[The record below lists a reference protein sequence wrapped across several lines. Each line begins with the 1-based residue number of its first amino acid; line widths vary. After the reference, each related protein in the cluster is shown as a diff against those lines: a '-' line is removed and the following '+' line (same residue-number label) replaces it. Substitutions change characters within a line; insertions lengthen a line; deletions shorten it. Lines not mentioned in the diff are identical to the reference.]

1 MVARKLHRS
10 PTKFNLPNVIHYNE
24 QMTSR
29 TTVAIAVPLEAELVD
44 QIRAV
49 DPSVTVLYEPDL
61 LPPERYPADHAG
73 DPAFKRTDEQEE
85 RYWAMLNRAEVLYGF
100 PNESPAGLARI
111 ARDNPGLQWIH
122 AMAAGAGG
130 AVKASGLSQDVLQKF
145 KITTSAGVHALP
157 LAEFAALGILNGF
170 KRTSELAQDQAAKAW
185 PTLRVPTRLVNG
197 SNLAISGLG
206 EIGLETARIARALGM
221 KVSGTK
227 RTVEPLEGIEQ
238 VVDNAGL
245 PALLATADAVVNT
258 LPGTEYTEKLFNRQ
272 LFAAMKPGTTF
283 VNVGRGTVV
292 DEDAL
297 LEALDNG
304 QVGYACLDV
313 FAVEPLPQDS
323 PLWNHPRV
331 MVSPHT
337 SALSAAENRLIT
349 ERFCSN
355 LRTFLD
361 GGDLPHLVDTV
372 HFY

>member
-1 MVARKLHRS
+1 MMNS
-10 PTKFNLPNVIHYNE
+10 
-24 QMTSR
+24 MTTE
-29 TTVAIAVPLEAELVD
+29 TTVAIAVPLEAEFVD
-44 QIRAV
+44 RIRAV

-61 LPPERYPADHAG
+61 LPPERFPADHAG
-73 DPAFKRTDEQEE
+73 DPNFRRTPEQEE
-85 RYWAMLNRAEVLYGF
+85 RYWEMLGKADVLYGF

-111 ARDNPGLQWIH
+111 AKENARLQWIH

-130 AVKASGLSQDVLQKF
+130 AVKASGLDAGTLNKF
-145 KITTSAGVHALP
+145 RVTTSAGVHALP
-157 LAEFAALGILNGF
+157 LAEFAAMGILNGF
-170 KRTSELAQDQAAKAW
+170 KRTAELAQDQAAKVW
-185 PTLRVPTRLVNG
+185 PELRIPTKLVNG
-197 SNLAISGLG
+197 SSLVVTGLG
-206 EIGLETARIARALGM
+206 EIGLDTARIARALGM

-227 RTVEPLEGIEQ
+227 RSVEPIEGIEE
-238 VVDNAGL
+238 VADNNGLAGL
-245 PALLATADAVVNT
+245 LASADAVVNT
-258 LPGTEYTEKLFNRQ
+258 LPGTRYTEKLFNRGV
-272 LFAAMKPGTTF
+272 FAAMKPGTVF

-297 LEALDNG
+297 LEALENG
-304 QVGYACLDV
+304 QVAYACLDV

-337 SALSAAENRLIT
+337 SALSAAENRLIA

-361 GGDLPHLVDTV
+361 GGELPHLVDTV

>member
-1 MVARKLHRS
+1 MFSILATSQYSER
-10 PTKFNLPNVIHYNE
+10 
-24 QMTSR
+24 MTS
-29 TTVAIAVPLEAELVD
+29 TITLAIAVPLEAELVE

-49 DPSVTVLYEPDL
+49 DPSVTVLYEPEL
-61 LPPERYPADHAG
+61 LPPERYPADHSG
-73 DPAFKRTDEQEE
+73 DPAFKRTPAQEE
-85 RYWAMLNRAEVLYGF
+85 RYWAMLNSAQVLYGF

-111 ARDNPGLQWIH
+111 ARENPRLQWIH

-130 AVKASGLSQDVLQKF
+130 AAKASGLDQDILQKF

-170 KRTSELAQDQAAKAW
+170 KRSAELAQDQAAKTW
-185 PTLRVPTRLVNG
+185 PELRIPTRLVNG
-197 SNLAISGLG
+197 STLVVTGLG

-227 RTVEPLEGIEQ
+227 RSVEHIDGIEQ
-238 VVDNAGL
+238 VVDNTGL

-258 LPGTEYTEKLFNRQ
+258 LPGTAFTENLFNHET
-272 LFAAMKPGTTF
+272 FAAMKPGTVF
-283 VNVGRGTVV
+283 INVGRGTVV
-292 DEDAL
+292 DEEAL
-297 LEALDNG
+297 LEALNNG
-304 QVGYACLDV
+304 QVSYACLDV

-323 PLWNHPRV
+323 PLWDHPRV

>member
-1 MVARKLHRS
+1 MLAIRQYSER
-10 PTKFNLPNVIHYNE
+10 
-24 QMTSR
+24 MTSK
-29 TTVAIAVPLEAELVD
+29 TVAIAVPLEAELVD
-44 QIRAV
+44 RIRAV

-61 LPPERYPADHAG
+61 LPPERFPADHAG
-73 DPAFKRTDEQEE
+73 DPAFTRTSEQEE
-85 RYWAMLNRAEVLYGF
+85 RYWAMLNSADVLYGF

-111 ARDNPGLQWIH
+111 AAENPKLEWIH

-130 AVKASGLSQDVLQKF
+130 AAKASGLSAAALQKF
-145 KITTSAGVHALP
+145 RITTSAGVHALP

-170 KRTSELAQDQAAKAW
+170 KRSAELAQDQAAKAW
-185 PTLRVPTRLVNG
+185 PDLRVPTRLVNG
-197 SNLAISGLG
+197 STLVVSGLG

-221 KVSGTK
+221 KVSGSK
-227 RTVEPLEGIEQ
+227 RSVEPIEGIDQ

-258 LPGTEYTEKLFNRQ
+258 LPGTEYTEKLFNRE

-323 PLWNHPRV
+323 PLWSHPKV

-355 LRTFLD
+355 LRIFLD
-361 GGDLPHLVDTV
+361 GGDLPHVVDTV

>member
-1 MVARKLHRS
+1 MFTIWDGNQYSER
-10 PTKFNLPNVIHYNE
+10 
-24 QMTSR
+24 MTPCK
-29 TTVAIAVPLEAELVD
+29 TVAIAVPLEAELVD

-49 DPSVTVLYEPDL
+49 DPSISVVYEPEL

-73 DPAFKRTDEQEE
+73 DPAFKRTEEQEE
-85 RYWAMLNRAEVLYGF
+85 RYWAMLNSAQVLYGF
-100 PNESPAGLARI
+100 PNESPAGLARV
-111 ARDNPGLQWIH
+111 ALENPGLEWVH

-130 AVKASGLSQDVLQKF
+130 AVKASGLSRDLLQKF
-145 KITTSAGVHALP
+145 RITTSAGVHALP
-157 LAEFAALGILNGF
+157 LAEFAVMGILNGF
-170 KRTSELAQDQAAKAW
+170 KRSAELAEDQRARVW
-185 PTLRVPTRLVNG
+185 PELRVPTRLVNG
-197 SNLAISGLG
+197 SNLAVAGLG

-227 RTVEPLEGIEQ
+227 RNVEPIAGIDH
-238 VVDNAGL
+238 VVDNDGL

-258 LPGTEYTEKLFNRQ
+258 LPGTAYTEKLFNRE

-292 DEDAL
+292 DEEAL

-323 PLWNHPRV
+323 PLWKHPKV

>member
-1 MVARKLHRS
+1 
-10 PTKFNLPNVIHYNE
+10 
-24 QMTSR
+24 MTS
-29 TTVAIAVPLEAELVD
+29 TKTVAIAVPLEAGLVD

-49 DPSVTVLYEPDL
+49 DPSVTVLYQPDL
-61 LPPERYPADHAG
+61 LPPERFPADHSG
-73 DPAFKRTDEQEE
+73 DPAFQRTAEQEE
-85 RYWAMLNRAEVLYGF
+85 RYWAMLNSAEVLYGF
-100 PNESPAGLARI
+100 PNENPAGLARV
-111 ARDNPGLQWIH
+111 ARENARLQWVH

-130 AVKASGLSQDVLQKF
+130 AVKTSGLEPDLLQKF

-157 LAEFAALGILNGF
+157 LAEFAAMGILNGF
-170 KRTSELAQDQAAKAW
+170 KRTAELAQDQATRTW
-185 PTLRVPTRLVNG
+185 PSLRVPTRLVNG
-197 SNLAISGLG
+197 SNLVISGLG

-227 RTVEPLEGIEQ
+227 RSVEPIEGIDH

-245 PALLATADAVVNT
+245 PSLLATADAVVNT
-258 LPGTEYTEKLFNRQ
+258 LPGTAYTEKLFNRGM
-272 LFAAMKPGTTF
+272 FAAMKPGTTF
-283 VNVGRGTVV
+283 INVGRGTVV

-304 QVGYACLDV
+304 RVGYACLDV
-313 FAVEPLPQDS
+313 FAVEPLPVES

-337 SALSAAENRLIT
+337 SALSAAENRLIA

-355 LRTFLD
+355 LRIFLD